1 MVGVVSHLLRR
12 RLASALVVVAIAG
25 CGRAATASPAGNP
38 VAPPSSELASSRP
51 ADREAVVL
59 VGRIVTLDEPPV
71 AEALLIDH
79 GEVTAVGIRE
89 DVLALAG
96 DQAQILELGSNVA
109 YPGFIDAHAHW
120 IGDREYYDI
129 DTPAEAMD
137 TAITRGWTAISEQWV
152 NPERLDELTALADG
166 HGLTFGL
173 WSYALH
179 QRPNH
184 APTEV
189 TNGRRA

>member
-1 MVGVVSHLLRR
+1 MACYVRPALRR

-152 NPERLDELTALADG
+152 NPDRLGEVTALADG

-189 TNGRRA
+189 TKGS